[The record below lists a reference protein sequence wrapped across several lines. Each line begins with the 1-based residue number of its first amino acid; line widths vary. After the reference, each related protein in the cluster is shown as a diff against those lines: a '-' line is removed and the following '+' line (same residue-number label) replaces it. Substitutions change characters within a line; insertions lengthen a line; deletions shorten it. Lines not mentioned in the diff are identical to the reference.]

1 MSVQIDDNSGE
12 VRRKVEKALMKA
24 ARMIGGTVAG
34 HATELAPRD
43 TGLLANSITFAI
55 GGEPPEKM
63 SYQGNDKDKNGNP
76 IEVKEGHYEGVAP
89 ADDDGEITV
98 YVGTNVE
105 HGTYNELG
113 TVKMNAR
120 PFLRPA
126 FENFR
131 EEINQIFE
139 KNLSELR

>member
-1 MSVQIDDNSGE
+1 MSVQIDDNSRE
-12 VRRKVEKALMKA
+12 VLQKVEKALLKS
-24 ARMIGGTVAG
+24 ARMIGGAIAG

-55 GGEPPEKM
+55 GGQVPDKM
-63 SYQGNDKDKNGNP
+63 VYKSNDKDRNGNP
-76 IEVKEGHYEGVAP
+76 IESKEGHYEGVAP

-105 HGTYNELG
+105 YAPYNELG
-113 TVKMNAR
+113 TVKMDAR

-126 FENFR
+126 FENNR
-131 EEINQIFE
+131 EEIQQILE
-139 KNLSELR
+139 KNLGELR